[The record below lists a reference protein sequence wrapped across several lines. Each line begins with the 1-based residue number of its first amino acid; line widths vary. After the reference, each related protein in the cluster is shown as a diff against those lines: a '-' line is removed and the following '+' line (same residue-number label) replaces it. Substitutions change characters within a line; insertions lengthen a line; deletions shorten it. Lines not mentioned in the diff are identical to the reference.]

1 MYRWVSRFISYRTF
15 YLWRARYYYY
25 TRNLDRWLL
34 FALLCVAGM
43 GLAAWYTWR
52 VSSVPPPRVH
62 PEAAALRVENIT
74 QEAIHRIVL
83 VRHGGPTP
91 GEPFATPEDVRAG
104 TLRTLRVRQLLD
116 SAVVWQLKA
125 HMLADIATY
134 IDATGSCFPFP
145 CWQVSHRLELMR
157 AAEAENAAINR
168 ALEPVLEI
176 PLDRMPN
183 LNGGERARIQT
194 AWADP
199 FGDVYNQTWLLGD
212 LQNMHARMMMAYPQR
227 AGAPWLMRLLG
238 DETEEQHHDVW

>member
-1 MYRWVSRFISYRTF
+1 M
-15 YLWRARYYYY
+15 
-25 TRNLDRWLL
+25 
-34 FALLCVAGM
+34 
-43 GLAAWYTWR
+43 
-52 VSSVPPPRVH
+52 
-62 PEAAALRVENIT
+62 
-74 QEAIHRIVL
+74 L

-91 GEPFATPEDVRAG
+91 GEPFTTPEDVRAG

-116 SAVVWQLKA
+116 SERVWQLKA
-125 HMLADIATY
+125 HMLADMAAY
-134 IDATGSCFPFP
+134 IEATGSCFPFP

-168 ALEPVLEI
+168 GLEPVLEV

-194 AWADP
+194 AWSDP

-227 AGAPWLMRLLG
+227 VGAPWLMRLLG